1 MIVADFAG
9 QILPESF
16 NVWWMIA
23 PAARRARPSRVA
35 PRGALGLALAR
46 MSAGASFLRAVSP
59 DSPRSQVGGLCE
71 ETLRRTGARF
81 ALSGALHPPGGHL
94 QSSALSKVTRPRA
107 IRHVSVVLRLVTSDR
122 ELTFEPNFLSVP
134 TTKSISRMPACTKT
148 PRPQSPRVFKQS
160 KPHESTRVRSIFQN
174 GRSSNP

>member
-1 MIVADFAG
+1 MVDDCSSG
-9 QILPESF
+9 S
-16 NVWWMIA
+16 
-23 PAARRARPSRVA
+23 SRKA
-35 PRGALGLALAR
+35 IQSSAEGLALAR

-134 TTKSISRMPACTKT
+134 TTKSISRMPACTKNT
-148 PRPQSPRVFKQS
+148 EASI
-160 KPHESTRVRSIFQN
+160 STRLQAIETA
-174 GRSSNP
+174 